1 MYCLLFIIYYNM
13 YMYIYIYIYI
23 YLFILHCTI
32 CYMLSTTYGI

>member
-1 MYCLLFIIYYNM
+1 MYCLLFIIYYNI
-13 YMYIYIYIYI
+13 YMYIYIYI

>member
-1 MYCLLFIIYYNM
+1 MYYLLFIIYYNI
-13 YMYIYIYIYI
+13 YICIYIYI

>member
-13 YMYIYIYIYI
+13 YMYIYIYI